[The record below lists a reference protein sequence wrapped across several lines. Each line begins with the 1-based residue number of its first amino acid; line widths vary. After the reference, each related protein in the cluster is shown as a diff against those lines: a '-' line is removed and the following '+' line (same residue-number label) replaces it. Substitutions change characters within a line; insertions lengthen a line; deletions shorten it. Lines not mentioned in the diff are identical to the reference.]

1 MSDDKPARKLTKKQ
15 ADFVEYYLSPV
26 SESRGNASA
35 SAIRAGYSERSAR
48 QIASKLLSK
57 DDIKDEIADRLTELQ
72 VSTDEALV
80 TLALHARGNLGN
92 FVKASPEGVVGFDF
106 TAVKAEHWLTVKTL
120 EITPTELG
128 PKIKME
134 LHDVQ
139 AAIAQIIKQHQLKAT
154 QPTDIIFNFGVVTE
168 APKQPA

>member
-1 MSDDKPARKLTKKQ
+1 MSDKTAPKLNAKQ
-15 ADFVEYYLSPV
+15 TLFVEYYISPT
-26 SESRGNASA
+26 SQGRGNAA
-35 SAIRAGYSERSAR
+35 EAARMAGYSAKSAR
-48 QIASKLLSK
+48 QQGHRLLTN
-57 DDIKDEIADRLTELQ
+57 DDIKDEIRARLDALQ

-80 TLALHARGNLGN
+80 TLGLHARGNLGN

-139 AAIAQIIKQHQLKAT
+139 AAIAQIIKQHQLKAN
-154 QPTDIIFNFGVVTE
+154 QPTDHVIFNFGVVTE
-168 APKQPA
+168 APSA